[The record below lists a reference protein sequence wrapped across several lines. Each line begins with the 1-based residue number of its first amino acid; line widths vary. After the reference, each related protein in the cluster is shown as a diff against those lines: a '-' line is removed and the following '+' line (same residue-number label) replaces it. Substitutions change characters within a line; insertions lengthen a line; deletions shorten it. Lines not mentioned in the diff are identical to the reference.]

1 MSRGAMPVTGIALAL
16 VAGPASAQD
25 AAVPQRPAYNFQR
38 FREDWSVLREIPEE
52 ERTDFWD
59 PIKYIPLS
67 RDGVIWAS
75 FGGSARLRLENWSN
89 FNFVPGADDT
99 FLLWR
104 LLMHVDVHLGENI
117 RAFVQGKSSL
127 STKRDLPGGTRTLD
141 VDELDLEEAFADFRI
156 PFGSDLSLTLRPG
169 RQWLLFGRQ
178 RVVSPLTW
186 SNTLRRWDGASAI
199 LECGGWTAQGF
210 WGEFVPVLKYD
221 FNVPDR
227 QTQLYGVYATG
238 PVLGSDLSMDFY
250 MLGLDK
256 GTNVTFDGTTGPER
270 RYTLGGRAFG
280 KVGATGLD
288 YDVEGAWQWGDVGAG
303 DVNAAMF
310 GGIVGYRAEGLWG
323 QPRFTA
329 GFDWG
334 SGDRTAGGDVE
345 TYNQLFPL
353 GHAFLG
359 YIDVIGRQNIASFNL
374 GASVQP
380 LKNFT
385 VSLTGYQF
393 WRADSADALYDAGGA
408 VVRPGAPGAS
418 LNVGQEIDLVLSYQF
433 DRHLLGELGYSHFFA
448 GDFIDESGPGDDIDF
463 LYVQLEY
470 TF

>member
-1 MSRGAMPVTGIALAL
+1 LGAIAPL
-16 VAGPASAQD
+16 
-25 AAVPQRPAYNFQR
+25 
-38 FREDWSVLREIPEE
+38 
-52 ERTDFWD
+52 
-59 PIKYIPLS
+59 PLS
-67 RDGVIWAS
+67 RDGVLWAS

-104 LLMHVDVHLGENI
+104 LLMHVDGHVGENI

-238 PVLGSDLSMDFY
+238 PVLGSYLSMDFY

-256 GTNVTFDGTTGPER
+256 GTNVTFDGTTGSER
-270 RYTLGGRAFG
+270 RTRS
-280 KVGATGLD
+280 VPGLR
-288 YDVEGAWQWGDVGAG
+288 Q
-303 DVNAAMF
+303 
-310 GGIVGYRAEGLWG
+310 G
-323 QPRFTA
+323 Q
-329 GFDWG
+329 
-334 SGDRTAGGDVE
+334 
-345 TYNQLFPL
+345 
-353 GHAFLG
+353 
-359 YIDVIGRQNIASFNL
+359 
-374 GASVQP
+374 
-380 LKNFT
+380 
-385 VSLTGYQF
+385 
-393 WRADSADALYDAGGA
+393 
-408 VVRPGAPGAS
+408 RPG
-418 LNVGQEIDLVLSYQF
+418 
-433 DRHLLGELGYSHFFA
+433 
-448 GDFIDESGPGDDIDF
+448 
-463 LYVQLEY
+463 
-470 TF
+470 